1 MCVKMILV
9 KLLSADQK
17 SLEDNTI
24 AERQILCLKQE
35 NANLQSEVIINFGF
49 ALLCF

>member
-17 SLEDNTI
+17 SLEDHTV

-35 NANLQSEVIINFGF
+35 NANLQSKVIINFDF